1 MKAPRKSSKTCPKL
15 IKTLKRHDRNC
26 CGIFV
31 VKISTGPIHNAM
43 LLVYLEQ
50 TDVCRVDI

>member
-1 MKAPRKSSKTCPKL
+1 MKAARKSSKTCPKL

-43 LLVYLEQ
+43 LLVY
-50 TDVCRVDI
+50 T